1 MYPPAPKERKR
12 KAGRRKAPGGA
23 HERVIAVA
31 FVLPAFLVYV
41 VFMLVPFLTSIF
53 YSFTDWNGAA
63 KDIHLVGLDNYARLA
78 SDSELLES
86 LWHNV
91 IFLVGG
97 TLPPIMLGL
106 LLALAIWGGVRL
118 GAFWRVLYFIPFVLA
133 SIVVAISWTWIYN
146 PLFGPLNEALE
157 GLGLGDLTHSWL
169 GDAGTALPAV
179 LVVSAWVSFGFIMVL
194 ALAALQ
200 AVDGDV
206 VDAALVDGA
215 GWWQRLWHV
224 ILPQIAPAMTL
235 IWTIMLAY
243 AIGTFDL
250 VFVMTKGGPGTSS
263 ELIATYAYRVAFRSN
278 EIGYGSTVTLLIT
291 VLSLGAS
298 IIFVRLRERSYS

>member
-1 MYPPAPKERKR
+1 MDQLDRRVRART
-12 KAGRRKAPGGA
+12 AGRRRPPGGA
-23 HERVIAVA
+23 HARAVALA
-31 FVLPAFLVYV
+31 FVLPGFIVYA
-41 VFMLVPFLTSIF
+41 VFMLVPFLTSIY

-63 KDIHLVGLDNYARLA
+63 QEVQLVGLDNYARLA
-78 SDSELLES
+78 GDGELLEA

-91 IFLVGG
+91 IFLLGG
-97 TLPPIMLGL
+97 TVPPIVLGL
-106 LLALAIWGGVRL
+106 LLALAIWGGVRF
-118 GAFWRVLYFIPFVLA
+118 APAWRVLYFVPFVLA

-157 GLGLGDLTHSWL
+157 AVGLGDLTRSWL
-169 GDAGTALPAV
+169 GDADTALPAV

-194 ALAALQ
+194 VLAALQ
-200 AVDGDV
+200 GVDEDL

-215 GWWQRLWHV
+215 GWWHRLWHV

-235 IWTIMLAY
+235 IGTIMLTY

-250 VFVMTKGGPGTSS
+250 VFVMTRGGPGTSS
-263 ELIATYAYRVAFRSN
+263 EVIATYAYRVAFRSN
-278 EIGYGSTVTLLIT
+278 EVGYGATVTLLIT

-298 IIFVRLRERSYS
+298 ILFVRFRERGYS

>member
-1 MYPPAPKERKR
+1 VHAR
-12 KAGRRKAPGGA
+12 
-23 HERVIAVA
+23 AVGLA
-31 FVLPAFLVYV
+31 FVLPGLLVYV
-41 VFMLVPFLTSIF
+41 VFMLVPFLTSIY

-63 KDIHLVGLDNYARLA
+63 QDIHLVGLDNYARLVA
-78 SDSELLES
+78 DRELFEALS
-86 LWHNV
+86 HNV
-91 IFLVGG
+91 LFLVGG
-97 TLPPIMLGL
+97 TLPPILLGL

-118 GAFWRVLYFIPFVLA
+118 SPLWRTLYFIPFVLA

-146 PLFGPLNEALE
+146 PLFGPLNQALE
-157 GLGLGDLTHSWL
+157 ASGLGDLTRSWL
-169 GDAGTALPAV
+169 GDADTALPAV
-179 LVVSAWVSFGFIMVL
+179 LVVSAWVSFGFIMILV
-194 ALAALQ
+194 LAALQ
-200 AVDGDV
+200 GVDEDL

-235 IWTIMLAY
+235 IGTIMLAY

-278 EIGYGSTVTLLIT
+278 EVGYGATVTLLIT

-298 IIFVRLRERSYS
+298 VVFVRLRERGYS

>member
-1 MYPPAPKERKR
+1 MDHAGPRTR
-12 KAGRRKAPGGA
+12 RRTAGRRRSPGGA
-23 HERVIAVA
+23 HARGVALA
-31 FVLPAFLVYV
+31 FVLPGFLVYV
-41 VFMLVPFLTSIF
+41 VFMLLPFLTSVY

-63 KDIHLVGLDNYARLA
+63 QEIRLVGLDNYARLA
-78 SDSELLES
+78 GDGELFEA

-91 IFLVGG
+91 QVLIGG
-97 TLPPIMLGL
+97 TLPPIVLGL
-106 LLALAIWGGVRL
+106 LLALAIWGGVKFATL
-118 GAFWRVLYFIPFVLA
+118 WRVLYFVPFVLA

-146 PLFGPLNEALE
+146 PLFGPLNQFLEAV
-157 GLGLGDLTHSWL
+157 GLGDLTRSWL
-169 GDAGTALPAV
+169 GDADTALPAV
-179 LVVSAWVSFGFIMVL
+179 LVTSAWVSFGFIMVL
-194 ALAALQ
+194 VLAALQ
-200 AVDGDV
+200 GVDTDL

-235 IWTIMLAY
+235 IGTIMLTY

-278 EIGYGSTVTLLIT
+278 EVGYGATVTLLIT

-298 IIFVRLRERSYS
+298 IVFVRFRERSYS

>member
-1 MYPPAPKERKR
+1 VHAR
-12 KAGRRKAPGGA
+12 
-23 HERVIAVA
+23 AVGLA
-31 FVLPAFLVYV
+31 FVLPGFLVYV
-41 VFMLVPFLTSIF
+41 VFMLVPFLTSIY

-63 KDIHLVGLDNYARLA
+63 QEIHLVGLDNYARLVA
-78 SDSELLES
+78 DRELFEALS
-86 LWHNV
+86 HNV
-91 IFLVGG
+91 MFLVGG
-97 TLPPIMLGL
+97 TLPPILLGL

-118 GAFWRVLYFIPFVLA
+118 SPLWRTLYFIPFVLA

-146 PLFGPLNEALE
+146 PLFGPLNQALE
-157 GLGLGDLTHSWL
+157 ASGLGDLTRSWL
-169 GDAGTALPAV
+169 GDADTALPAV
-179 LVVSAWVSFGFIMVL
+179 LVVSAWVSFGFIMILV
-194 ALAALQ
+194 LAALQ
-200 AVDGDV
+200 GVDEDL

-235 IWTIMLAY
+235 IGTIMLAY

-278 EIGYGSTVTLLIT
+278 EVGYGATVTLLIT

-298 IIFVRLRERSYS
+298 VVFVRRRERGHS

>member
-1 MYPPAPKERKR
+1 MDQVVPKTRTR
-12 KAGRRKAPGGA
+12 TAGRRRSPGGA
-23 HERVIAVA
+23 HAHGVALA
-31 FVLPAFLVYV
+31 FVLPGFLVYV
-41 VFMLVPFLTSIF
+41 VFMLVPFLTSVY

-63 KDIHLVGLDNYARLA
+63 QDIHLVGLDNYARLA
-78 SDSELLES
+78 GDTELFDAL
-86 LWHNV
+86 LHNV
-91 IFLVGG
+91 QFLVGG
-97 TLPPIMLGL
+97 TLPPIVLGL
-106 LLALAIWGGVRL
+106 LLGLAIWGGVRFNAL
-118 GAFWRVLYFIPFVLA
+118 WRVVYFVPFVLA

-146 PLFGPLNEALE
+146 PLFGPLNQVLEAV
-157 GLGLGDLTHSWL
+157 GLGDLTHSWL
-169 GDAGTALPAV
+169 GDADTALPAV
-179 LVVSAWVSFGFIMVL
+179 LVTSAWVSFGFIMVL
-194 ALAALQ
+194 VLAALQ
-200 AVDGDV
+200 GVDGDL

-235 IWTIMLAY
+235 IGTIMLTY

-278 EIGYGSTVTLLIT
+278 EVGYGATVTLLIT

-298 IIFVRLRERSYS
+298 IIFVRFRERSYS